1 MPALS
6 LSLPVSFVVPPPP
19 SLDSAPKHY
28 LNALESGLIREIFQ
42 SIYKT
47 LSLNV

>member
-6 LSLPVSFVVPPPP
+6 LSLPVSFVPPPP